1 MHLTDAFGSEYTVTP
16 SEHTVKLFRITNVM
30 RVITR
35 VNTCTS
41 LFTAAYGSS
50 ANVCTGFT
58 SNYMLLG
65 RDAYKTFVPIS
76 SQMRKTQ
83 RSSAMTV
90 CHPAQATEPALTLT
104 SGRK

>member
-1 MHLTDAFGSEYTVTP
+1 MYLTDAFGSEHTVTL

-30 RVITR
+30 WVKTS
-35 VNTCTS
+35 VNT
-41 LFTAAYGSS
+41 FTAAYGSS

-65 RDAYKTFVPIS
+65 RDAYRTFEPYQFTDEKDTEIL
-76 SQMRKTQ
+76 
-83 RSSAMTV
+83 
-90 CHPAQATEPALTLT
+90 CHDRLPPCTGNRPALTLT